1 MTVGEL
7 IKRLKEYP
15 DDLEVIDYTND
26 VIDNVKVTPFMQ
38 YNLKRN
44 VDAYT
49 LHAEYEKAV
58 KIF

>member
-38 YNLKRN
+38 YNLERN
-44 VDAYT
+44 GDAYN